1 MVGGP
6 SPAVGCRLS
15 GSSGSNE
22 FEPEDGGSAGHPAS
36 TPVRELGAVL
46 THFDGVNEL
55 AVEQADLRLNLEAVC
70 ALLAR

>member
-15 GSSGSNE
+15 GSSGSDE
-22 FEPEDGGSAGHPAS
+22 SEPEEDGPAGYPAS
-36 TPVRELGAVL
+36 TLFRGLGAVL
-46 THFDGVNEL
+46 TRLDGVNEL